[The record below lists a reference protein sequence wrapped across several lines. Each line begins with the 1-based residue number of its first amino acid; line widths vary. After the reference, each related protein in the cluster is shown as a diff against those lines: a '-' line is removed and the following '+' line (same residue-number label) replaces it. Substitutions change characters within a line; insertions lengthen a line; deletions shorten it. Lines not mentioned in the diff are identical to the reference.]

1 MKWLMVLTDW
11 DKEQFLFIKT
21 KGIIFFFFYKNKA
34 MVFDKTSLYTKSLK
48 TQLNLSSFKKIP
60 HGISNNKNSHIQQ
73 D

>member
-1 MKWLMVLTDW
+1 
-11 DKEQFLFIKT
+11 
-21 KGIIFFFFYKNKA
+21 

-48 TQLNLSSFKKIP
+48 TQLNLSTLKKIP